1 LKITWT
7 FSTVSSTGGS
17 CPNNHVGRS
26 AMAEEIA
33 PISLRNLRRFIVL
46 SLQVIGFPLSS
57 TGWDALFK

>member
-1 LKITWT
+1 
-7 FSTVSSTGGS
+7 
-17 CPNNHVGRS
+17 
-26 AMAEEIA
+26 MAEEIA